1 MTQKIAQPDEAEVR
15 ALVDRLAQGWARF
28 GAERMQRAVKLEVL
42 SLEAVA
48 GKAASQSVADPELWP
63 AAFLVPL
70 TDDGQGK
77 LIFLLKKND
86 AQLLQRLS
94 AAALQ
99 PPALE
104 HPMAAATSL
113 INAVVDDLA
122 GAPGQTSYLDLS
134 VDGALWSELAD
145 ESLLWLC
152 NCRLVIEGESPIE
165 IWFLLVEAAGP
176 LQTSGATPETE
187 LRQQGQEGAL
197 AQEQRRTELGE
208 QIGPMGI
215 DRLLDVELDLI
226 LRFGKTEMRL
236 QEVVELEAGS
246 IIELDEALG
255 EPVELRSGGH
265 CLARAELVAV
275 GGYYGVRIIE
285 VTPAAERL
293 RLLR

>member
-1 MTQKIAQPDEAEVR
+1 MTQKITQPDEAEVS
-15 ALVDRLAQGWARF
+15 ALVNRLAQGWARF

-42 SLEAVA
+42 SLEAVT

-70 TDDGQGK
+70 TDNGQGK

-86 AQLLQRLS
+86 AQLLERLS

-104 HPMAAATSL
+104 RPMAAATGL

-134 VDGALWSELAD
+134 TDGALWSELAD
-145 ESLLWLC
+145 EALLWLC
-152 NCRLVIEGESPIE
+152 NCRLVIERESPIE
-165 IWFLLVEAAGP
+165 VWLLLLGAAGT
-176 LQTSGATPETE
+176 LRTSGTIPET
-187 LRQQGQEGAL
+187 EGAL

-208 QIGPMGI
+208 QTGPMGI

-236 QEVVELEAGS
+236 QEVIELEAGS

-275 GGYYGVRIIE
+275 GGYYGVRIVE